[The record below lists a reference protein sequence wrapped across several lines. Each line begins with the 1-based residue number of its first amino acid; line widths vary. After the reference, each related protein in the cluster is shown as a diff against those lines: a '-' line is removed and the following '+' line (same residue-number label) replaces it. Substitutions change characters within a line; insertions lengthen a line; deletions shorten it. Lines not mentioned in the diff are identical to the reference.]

1 MMTSVSETFSGELET
16 MSADSDA
23 YCAYC
28 AAQEAKSTPSDF
40 KYKYSI
46 IMLSAS
52 VLGIGVMLELAS
64 FPMQIYYVA
73 YIISMLS
80 AGRWVIPAGLRGA
93 ARAHLDISFL
103 MTFASIGAMLI
114 GAPAEGASV
123 MLLFFIAE
131 VLEEKSSE
139 RVRTEIEDLLE
150 LKTPSITIKTSE
162 GEKCASPEDIEVG
175 EIMAVRPGER
185 IGLDG
190 TVVRGS
196 SAVNQAPITGESVPV
211 SKEVGDEV
219 YAGTINEKGY
229 LEIEV
234 TKKSS
239 DTVLSKIID
248 YVEHAR
254 KEKAPA
260 ELTVNKFSHIYTPA
274 VVGFSLALTMI
285 SFLFGLSLPE
295 AVYRGLSLLVISCPC
310 AFAISIPVS
319 MVSSITGSARDGVLV
334 KGSKYIE
341 QLSKTKTVA
350 FDKTGTLT
358 QAKLEVKDIH
368 AVNVSKEQVLA
379 VAASLERMSE
389 HPIAETIVKESNNQE
404 LNLRT
409 AYNFRSLPGRGIRAQ
424 IDGAVYLVGNR
435 RLMEEESVA
444 ISSQEMDTLSVG
456 TYVYVAKQSEHIGTL
471 VLADALRPESK
482 ATIEA
487 LKERGIRTVLLTG
500 DHAEVA
506 SEIGTELG
514 IDEWRAELLP
524 HEKVEA
530 VKELGKDGPI
540 IMVGDGINDAPAM
553 AAADAGISM
562 GVISSD
568 IALETSDIALMEDD
582 LSRIPELL
590 ERSKK
595 TMGIVRNNVTISI
608 ATKAILGALAIPG
621 LVSLWIAI
629 GVGDMGITLAVIAN
643 ALRLAV
649 RH

>member
-1 MMTSVSETFSGELET
+1 

-28 AAQEAKSTPSDF
+28 AAQEATIKSTNSKR
-40 KYKYSI
+40 KYPLVV
-46 IMLSAS
+46 LSAIALAAGL
-52 VLGIGVMLELAS
+52 VLEFTSAS
-64 FPMQIYYVA
+64 IYVYYVA
-73 YIISMLS
+73 YIVSMLS

-93 ARAHLDISFL
+93 AKAHLDINFL

-131 VLEEKSSE
+131 LLEEKSNE

-150 LKTPSITIKTSE
+150 LKIPSITVKTPE
-162 GEKCASPEDIEVG
+162 GERCAAPEEVEVG
-175 EIMAVRPGER
+175 DIIAVRPGDR

-190 TVVRGS
+190 KVVRGS
-196 SAVNQAPITGESVPV
+196 SAVNQAPITGESIPV
-211 SKEVGDEV
+211 NKEVGDEV

-234 TKKSS
+234 RKESG

-248 YVEHAR
+248 YVEQAQ

-260 ELTVNKFSHIYTPA
+260 EHTISKFSHIYTPA
-274 VVGFSLALTMI
+274 VVGFSLVLTVI
-285 SFLFGLSLPE
+285 SFVLGLSLPD
-295 AVYRGLSLLVISCPC
+295 AIYRGLSLLVISCPC

-341 QLSKTKTVA
+341 QMSKAKTVA

-358 QAKLEVKDIH
+358 QAKLELKDIH
-368 AVNVSKEQVLA
+368 AVHMNQQDVLA
-379 VAASLERMSE
+379 IAASLERMSE
-389 HPIAETIVKESNNQE
+389 HPIAEAIVQESKNQG
-404 LNLRT
+404 LALRT
-409 AYNFRSLPGRGIRAQ
+409 AYNFRSLPGRGIRAE
-424 IDGAVYLVGNR
+424 IDGSVYLVGNR
-435 RLMEEESVA
+435 RLMEEERVS
-444 ISSQEMDTLSVG
+444 ISQQDMAELSAG
-456 TYVYVAKQSEHIGTL
+456 TPVYVAKQSAHLGTL
-471 VLADALRPESK
+471 ILGDALRPESK
-482 ATIEA
+482 ATINA
-487 LKERGIRTVLLTG
+487 LKEKGIRTVMLTG
-500 DHAEVA
+500 DHDDVA
-506 SEIGTELG
+506 REIATELG

-540 IMVGDGINDAPAM
+540 IMVGDGVNDAPAM

-568 IALETSDIALMEDD
+568 VALETSDVALMEDD
-582 LSRIPELL
+582 LSRIPDLL
-590 ERSKK
+590 RRSEK
-595 TMGIVRNNVTISI
+595 TMNIVRNNVMVSI
-608 ATKAILGALAIPG
+608 ATKAVLGLLAIPG
-621 LVSLWIAI
+621 MVSLWLAI
-629 GVGDMGITLAVIAN
+629 GLGDMGITLAVVAN

-649 RH
+649 RR